1 MVHTKVAYIS
11 CRQKFHRV
19 YRASANVAPLNL
31 DIYRDVCERSEQ
43 EKKSDCLKL
52 KKRSTTKTVAA
63 AKNHI
68 NKKNYSMKYHVI
80 LGRFNWLINGFTEF
94 MIEQ

>member
-1 MVHTKVAYIS
+1 MY
-11 CRQKFHRV
+11 
-19 YRASANVAPLNL
+19 
-31 DIYRDVCERSEQ
+31 VCERSEQ
-43 EKKSDCLKL
+43 EKIRLFKIE
-52 KKRSTTKTVAA
+52 KKNQQQKTVAA

-80 LGRFNWLINGFTEF
+80 LGRFKWLINGFTEF